1 MKFNVQKFK
10 NLILFLIPILALFL
24 VAKNSSFGVQ
34 LLTSISEDPNKAKE
48 AGQKPSYFSKN
59 LKMDSNFDKNASKY
73 LMEGLEAKFTQNED
87 LKKILLDT
95 KNAKITH
102 YHRAN
107 EPVVL
112 KEMMELRTKLK

>member
-1 MKFNVQKFK
+1 
-10 NLILFLIPILALFL
+10 
-24 VAKNSSFGVQ
+24 
-34 LLTSISEDPNKAKE
+34 
-48 AGQKPSYFSKN
+48 
-59 LKMDSNFDKNASKY
+59 MDSNFDKNASKY

-87 LKKILLDT
+87 FKKILMDT